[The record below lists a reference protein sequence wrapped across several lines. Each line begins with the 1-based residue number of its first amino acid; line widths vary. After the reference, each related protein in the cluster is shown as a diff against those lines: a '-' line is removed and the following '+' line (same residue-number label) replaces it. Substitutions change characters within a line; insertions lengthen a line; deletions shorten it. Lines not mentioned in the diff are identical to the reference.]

1 MPSTYRVTVGYSSLV
16 KRKRQLKEPDKHPFP
31 NTASTVLRV
40 IESAEERKQGEPW
53 GSGVPECSHSSETSS
68 PF

>member
-1 MPSTYRVTVGYSSLV
+1 MPSTYRVTVGNSSLV

-40 IESAEERKQGEPW
+40 IKSAEERKQGKPW
-53 GSGVPECSHSSETSS
+53 GSGVSEYSHSSETSS